1 MARRPPLRGV
11 GAFNARPRFV
21 AYFRVSTDKQGSSGL
36 GIEAQREAV
45 SRYAVATGGLV
56 IAEFTEVETGT
67 NKRRRP
73 QMAMAL
79 GACRLRRATLLIAK
93 LDRLARNLY
102 FIAGL
107 LEKGSGVDFVACDN
121 PHATKALIQM
131 MAVFA
136 EYEAEAIATR
146 TRDALAVV
154 KAAILAD
161 GHWISRRTGIPITKL
176 GNPGLRRGDRFG
188 DARAARKARTAR
200 ADQYADDVA
209 AIIDEAKAAGCNTL
223 GKIAKAL
230 IARGIETASGGAA
243 WDRTKVRR
251 VLARRSIKM

>member
-1 MARRPPLRGV
+1 MARKPFPRGA
-11 GAFNARPRFV
+11 GALNAPPRFV
-21 AYFRVSTDKQGSSGL
+21 AYFRVSTDKQGVSGL
-36 GIEAQREAV
+36 GLEAQRDAV
-45 SRYAVATGGLV
+45 SRYAASTSGTV
-56 IAEFTEVETGT
+56 ISDFTEVETGT

-73 QMAMAL
+73 QLAAAL

-107 LEKGSGVDFVACDN
+107 LERGSGVDFVACDN

-154 KAAILAD
+154 KSAIATD
-161 GHWISRRTGIPITKL
+161 GVWISRRTGQPIKKL
-176 GNPGLRRGDRFG
+176 GNPKLRPGDRFG
-188 DARAARKARTAR
+188 DARAARKARSAQ
-200 ADQYADDVA
+200 ADQYAADVMV
-209 AIIDEAKAAGCNTL
+209 IIEEAERAGCGTL
-223 GKIAKAL
+223 GKKAKAL
-230 IARGIETASGGAA
+230 TARGIETPGGGST
-243 WDRTKVRR
+243 WNSTQVRR
-251 VLARRSIKM
+251 IIARSIEGN